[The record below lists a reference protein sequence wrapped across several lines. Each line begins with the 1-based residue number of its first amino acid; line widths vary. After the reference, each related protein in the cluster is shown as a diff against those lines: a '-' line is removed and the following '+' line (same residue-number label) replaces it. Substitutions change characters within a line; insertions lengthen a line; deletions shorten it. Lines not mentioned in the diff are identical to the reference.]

1 MATVKKP
8 ITKAVTEEKPVVA
21 TPAAKEVEVKKVEV
35 KAEVKKEEPKKEV
48 KKAAAKPAAKK
59 APAKQA
65 AAKTEV
71 KAEAKAE
78 AKKPA
83 AKATAEKKAPA
94 KKVEA
99 KTFVQVELDH
109 VNYTEESLI
118 KIAKKAYKDSK
129 KKEALKDLKVYFNTN
144 ERKLYVVPNNNIEE
158 QIVVDLRLQ

>member
-1 MATVKKP
+1 MASVKKP

-21 TPAAKEVEVKKVEV
+21 AATPVVAKEAEVKPVEVKK
-35 KAEVKKEEPKKEV
+35 AEPKKEV
-48 KKAAAKPAAKK
+48 KKAEPKAAAKPAAKK
-59 APAKQA
+59 APAKKA
-65 AAKTEV
+65 EPKKTEV
-71 KAEAKAE
+71 KKAE
-78 AKKPA
+78 PKVA
-83 AKATAEKKAPA
+83 AKKAPA

-109 VNYTEESLI
+109 VNYTEETII
-118 KIAKKAYKDSK
+118 KLAKKAYKDSK

>member
-65 AAKTEV
+65 AAKAEV
-71 KAEAKAE
+71 KAE